1 LGLLNNEVKQQIID
15 ELTQAKKNEVA
26 TKWFEG
32 VQKSYESKTVF
43 AKGYSMPPAQTTST
57 ETTTG

>member
-1 LGLLNNEVKQQIID
+1 M
-15 ELTQAKKNEVA
+15 TQAKKNEVA

-32 VQKSYESKTVF
+32 VQKSYESKTAF

-57 ETTTG
+57 ATTTG